1 MCPFTGKTVVGLT
14 GGIACGKTSAL
25 ERFNHLGWAVVS
37 ADSLVAEILATNSE
51 VKENIR
57 QRWGEVG
64 FDSFGNIDKSAIGRI
79 VFNKDSERKWI
90 ESLLHPLVRSLWTS
104 FIQSCSSKKCLV
116 ELPLL
121 FENNLHTQFTCVVTM
136 YASNSIIYQRLL
148 QRGLSLEEA
157 NARMSSQLPIA
168 QKVNRADFV
177 LWGGGTNEFLNR
189 QVDALVPTIF

>member
-25 ERFNHLGWAVVS
+25 KRFKKLGWAVVS

-51 VKENIR
+51 VKQNIH
-57 QRWGEVG
+57 QRWGGLG
-64 FDSFGNIDKSAIGRI
+64 FDSFGNIDKPAIGRI
-79 VFNKDSERKWI
+79 VFKSDSERKWI
-90 ESLLHPLVRSLWTS
+90 ESLLHPIVRSLWTS
-104 FIQSCSSKKCLV
+104 FIQSCSSENCLV

-136 YASNSIIYQRLL
+136 YASNSTIYQRLS

-157 NARMSSQLPIA
+157 NARISSQLPLV
-168 QKVNRADFV
+168 QKVTRADFV
-177 LWGGGTNEFLNR
+177 LWGGGTNDFLNR
-189 QVDALVPTIF
+189 QVDALAPTIF

>member
-189 QVDALVPTIF
+189 QVDALAPTIF

>member
-25 ERFNHLGWAVVS
+25 KRFNKLGWAVVS

-51 VKENIR
+51 VEQNIR
-57 QRWGEVG
+57 QRWGGLG
-64 FDSFGNIDKSAIGRI
+64 FDSFGNIDKQAIGRI
-79 VFNKDSERKWI
+79 VFNSDSERKWI
-90 ESLLHPLVRSLWTS
+90 ESLLHPIVRSLWTS
-104 FIQSCSSKKCLV
+104 FIQSCSSENCLV

-136 YASNSIIYQRLL
+136 YASNSTIYQRLF

-157 NARMSSQLPIA
+157 NARISSQLPLV

-177 LWGGGTNEFLNR
+177 LWGGGTNDFLNR
-189 QVDALVPTIF
+189 QVDALASTIF

>member
-1 MCPFTGKTVVGLT
+1 MGLT

-189 QVDALVPTIF
+189 QVDALAPTIF

>member
-64 FDSFGNIDKSAIGRI
+64 FDSFGNIDKSSIGRI

-189 QVDALVPTIF
+189 QVDALAPTIF

>member
-1 MCPFTGKTVVGLT
+1 MCPFVGKTVVGLT

-25 ERFNHLGWAVVS
+25 ERFNQLGWAVVS
-37 ADSLVAEILATNSE
+37 ADFLVAEILSTNSE

-79 VFNKDSERKWI
+79 VFKKDSERKWI
-90 ESLLHPLVRSLWTS
+90 ESLLHPLVRTLWTS

-136 YASNSIIYQRLL
+136 YASKSTIYQRLL

-157 NARMSSQLPIA
+157 NARMSSQLPIV

-189 QVDALVPTIF
+189 QVDALAPTIF